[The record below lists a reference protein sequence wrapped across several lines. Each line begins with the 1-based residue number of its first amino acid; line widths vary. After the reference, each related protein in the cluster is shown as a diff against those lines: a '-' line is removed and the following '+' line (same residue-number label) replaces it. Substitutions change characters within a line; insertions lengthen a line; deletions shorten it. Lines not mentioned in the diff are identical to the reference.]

1 MLLEKINKDYIE
13 AKKNRD
19 TLRESVLNLLKSN
32 IKYKEIEAKSKGKT
46 LEDSD
51 IIDIIRQEIK
61 KRRESIELYKQGNR
75 LELVEK
81 ETEELK
87 ILQGY
92 LPEELSEDK
101 IRAILGRIIENI
113 GASSTKDLGNVM
125 KEAMK
130 ELKGKAEGGVI
141 RKIAEGLLKKK
152 EGLNE

>member
-61 KRRESIELYKQGNR
+61 KRRESIEIYKQGNR